1 MHTAIEKGNVEIANL
16 LLSNRTINVNIK
28 TILNLINLNKIQQ
41 FFEYNFKLQFAMK
54 FHMS

>member
-16 LLSNRTINVNIK
+16 LLSNKTINVNIK

-41 FFEYNFKLQFAMK
+41 IFEYNFKLQFAMK